1 MIKILLGLVLC
12 GASALGSRGAHAQ
25 GVIPPTGTAVT
36 PFSSVIRMGDTV
48 YVSGSVGA
56 DRATGKP
63 PADAAVEA
71 AKMLDSVKTLLTK
84 EGMTMD
90 DLVTVTIFCTDMNLY
105 ATFNKVYITYF
116 HQPFPARAFI
126 GAKELVLGA
135 HFEIMGVAQKGAAAT
150 KTAGT
155 K

>member
-1 MIKILLGLVLC
+1 
-12 GASALGSRGAHAQ
+12 
-25 GVIPPTGTAVT
+25 
-36 PFSSVIRMGDTV
+36 MGDTV